1 MLICREMKSNWEKV
15 RMVEN
20 EYALGALVE
29 PLCLWYKENKRSMP
43 WREEASPYHIWLS
56 EIMLQQTRIE
66 AAWAYYERFI
76 KRLPDVKAL
85 AEVSEEELLK
95 LWEGLGYYNR
105 ARNLQKAAR
114 LVMERY
120 DGQLPADYDL
130 LLTLPGIG
138 NYTAGA
144 IASIAYGVPA
154 PAVDGN
160 VLRVAMRYLNCED
173 DIMKM
178 SVRRRMEQAVME
190 VIPSGCPGEFNQA
203 FMELGEVI
211 CIPNGRP
218 LCERCP
224 LQEQCQGHK
233 AGREMELPKKA
244 EKKAR
249 RVEKKTILVF
259 RQGEKVGIRQR
270 SSSGLLAGMWEFP
283 AIEGHKTWNQMQQ
296 WLVDHNLQE
305 AQVKK
310 MKGGKHIF
318 SHVEWHMRGY
328 EIVLPEGQTQDV
340 VSGLLW
346 CEGQELQSRYPV
358 PVAFHTFLQQLPPIS
373 KTT

>member
-1 MLICREMKSNWEKV
+1 MKSNWEKV
-15 RMVEN
+15 KIVEN
-20 EYALGALVE
+20 REYALGALVE
-29 PLCLWYKENKRSMP
+29 PLCSWYEKNKRSMP
-43 WREEASPYHIWLS
+43 WREDASPYHVWLS

-76 KRLPDVKAL
+76 GRLPDVKAL
-85 AEVSEEELLK
+85 AEIPEEELLK

-120 DGQLPADYDL
+120 DGKLPADYDL

-144 IASIAYGVPA
+144 IASIAYGIPA

-178 SVRRRMEQAVME
+178 PVRRKMEQAVMD
-190 VIPSGCPGEFNQA
+190 VIPSRCPGEFNQA
-203 FMELGEVI
+203 LMELGEVI

-218 LCERCP
+218 LCEKCP
-224 LQEQCQGHK
+224 LQELCEGHK

-244 EKKAR
+244 EKRER
-249 RVEKKTILVF
+249 RVEKKTLLVF
-259 RQGEKVGIRQR
+259 RQGDSVGIRKR
-270 SSSGLLAGMWEFP
+270 PDSGLLAGMWEFP
-283 AIEGHKTWNQMQQ
+283 ALEGHQTLPQMKQ
-296 WLVDHNLQE
+296 WLAEHNLQE
-305 AQVKK
+305 AGVKRL
-310 MKGGKHIF
+310 KGGRHIF
-318 SHVEWHMRGY
+318 SHVEWNMKGY
-328 EIVLPEGQTQDV
+328 EIVLPEGQTQDI

-346 CEGQELQSRYPV
+346 CGWQELENKYPI
-358 PVAFHTFLQQLPPIS
+358 PVAFHIFLHQI
-373 KTT
+373 